1 MPKFQRIYKGV
12 DDKLSNDWADYWER
26 EAGFMADLADEKRM
40 LLARTFQANRVH
52 DLVVNNCKF
61 SVHKPKMIRDQAV
74 NKWQLKYD
82 KMAPTVAKITPP
94 QPEKRELVID
104 YAQIERDLGLDC
116 PRTPITYRGNNPNAN
131 A

>member
-1 MPKFQRIYKGV
+1 MPKFQRVYKGV
-12 DDKLSNDWADYWER
+12 DDKLSDDWADYWER

-74 NKWQLKYD
+74 NKWQTLFD
-82 KMAPTVAKITPP
+82 TIAPTKLKITPAVA
-94 QPEKRELVID
+94 EKQELVID
-104 YAQIERDLGLDC
+104 YKQIERDLGLDC

-131 A
+131 